1 MKNKN
6 IILIIFSFAIIFL
19 LIFLYSK
26 NFKKSKSN
34 YNISRISANTIESKN
49 NKIENNI
56 NNEIIPKTN
65 NEILSTFSTK
75 IYDLSEGRQ
84 NNLKITSNK
93 LNNTIVKRNEIF
105 SFCNT
110 VGKATKEKGY
120 KEAIIFDKYGNKI
133 NGLGGGNCQISS
145 TLYNAVIAIK
155 DLQIIERHE
164 HSNKVPYIAMGK
176 DAAVAY
182 GSYDLKFKNN
192 TNFDIKIQTD
202 VNNSF
207 VTVSLYKI

>member
-93 LNNTIVKRNEIF
+93 LNNTIVKRNETF